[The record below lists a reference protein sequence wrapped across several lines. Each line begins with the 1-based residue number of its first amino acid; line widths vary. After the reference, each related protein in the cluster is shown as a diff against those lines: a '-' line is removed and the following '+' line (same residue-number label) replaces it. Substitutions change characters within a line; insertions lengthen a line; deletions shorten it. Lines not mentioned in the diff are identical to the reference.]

1 MIADLG
7 SEVEEKGSEEL
18 LIASMGGVL
27 GIIECKRMTGLVER
41 AFKKSEI
48 GIATAYIN

>member
-18 LIASMGGVL
+18 LIASMACGRSWIV
-27 GIIECKRMTGLVER
+27 ECPDNTEYVQRLLTV
-41 AFKKSEI
+41 
-48 GIATAYIN
+48 TCHT

>member
-18 LIASMGGVL
+18 LIASMACGRSWIV
-27 GIIECKRMTGLVER
+27 ECPDSMEYRLRIVTCH
-41 AFKKSEI
+41 
-48 GIATAYIN
+48 T

>member
-18 LIASMGGVL
+18 GIASMACGRSWMIDFPGTEIV
-27 GIIECKRMTGLVER
+27 
-41 AFKKSEI
+41 SE
-48 GIATAYIN
+48 